1 MNNLT
6 KETLLLALPSVLQ
19 EDPYLSALA
28 ESVAG
33 VLEERA
39 AETDA
44 IRIYPEIDRLP
55 ADLLDI
61 LANDYKVDWYN
72 YDYPVE
78 AKRNLIKTAWYVH
91 RSLGTTGAVR
101 AAVQAVYPRSEV
113 EEWWQDWYQG
123 DPYHF
128 RIVLESAFPIV
139 PFSSGEILRQV
150 EIYKSFRSVLDGIIF
165 RSSVIIAIG
174 VQCGWIVYSSRLC
187 GTFPERARLG
197 EIDTFPL
204 VVETDGGGFAY
215 RDPFAGEIVNGTFPE
230 IATQGSINGTVLEA
244 SSSMESTVYAGRMCG
259 TMPGNLI

>member
-19 EDPYLSALA
+19 EDPCLSALA

-139 PFSSGEILRQV
+139 PFASGEILRQV

-165 RSSVIIAIG
+165 RSSSIIVIGI
-174 VQCGWIVYSSRLC
+174 QCGWIAYSSRRC
-187 GTFPERARLG
+187 GTFPERARQG
-197 EIDTFPL
+197 EIDTFPI
-204 VVETDGGGFAY
+204 VVETAKGGMVY
-215 RDPFAGEIVNGTFPE
+215 RTPFTGEPDAGTWPE
-230 IATQGSINGTVLEA
+230 TATQGSMKSANLKA
-244 SSSMESTVYAGRMCG
+244 SSPMEGVAYAGKMCG
-259 TMPGNLI
+259 TMPGLL